1 MYESKLYS
9 MIIEKGENM
18 QKLKDKC
25 FCQINLNAFDKN
37 TDIGE
42 DTIVLYGL
50 FIPKTNILSWNILII
65 IENYTIWK
73 RRDILW

>member
-42 DTIVLYGL
+42 DTIVLYAL
-50 FIPKTNILSWNILII
+50 KTVKIYFKNNILF
-65 IENYTIWK
+65 
-73 RRDILW
+73 